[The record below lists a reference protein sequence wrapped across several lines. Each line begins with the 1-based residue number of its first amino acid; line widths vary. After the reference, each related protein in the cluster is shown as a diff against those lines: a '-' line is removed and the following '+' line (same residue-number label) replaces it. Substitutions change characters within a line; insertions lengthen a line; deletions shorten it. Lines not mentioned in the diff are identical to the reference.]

1 MESLR
6 KRAVEEV
13 IRSEKSYL
21 RHLEII
27 QEFFMQPIE
36 DRKLLPQGD
45 FVTIFG
51 DLKSIIQVLSHLNQ
65 YAHSKRILNYEGM
78 RMKDKA
84 QRLDANKGFSLNL
97 LRK

>member
-13 IRSEKSYL
+13 LRSEKSYL

-45 FVTIFG
+45 FAAIFG
-51 DLKSIIQVLSHLNQ
+51 DLKSIIQVRVPAGNRGLVLESS
-65 YAHSKRILNYEGM
+65 YISE
-78 RMKDKA
+78 
-84 QRLDANKGFSLNL
+84 SLLGQEQASL
-97 LRK
+97 L

>member
-51 DLKSIIQVLSHLNQ
+51 DLKSIIQVISHLYQN
-65 YAHSKRILNYEGM
+65 NV
-78 RMKDKA
+78 
-84 QRLDANKGFSLNL
+84 
-97 LRK
+97 

>member
-13 IRSEKSYL
+13 LRSEKSYL

-45 FVTIFG
+45 FAAIFG
-51 DLKSIIQVLSHLNQ
+51 DLKSIIQVRVGARFCPDFSGACFRVSCRSGSLPCS
-65 YAHSKRILNYEGM
+65 IL
-78 RMKDKA
+78 
-84 QRLDANKGFSLNL
+84 
-97 LRK
+97 

>member
-51 DLKSIIQVLSHLNQ
+51 DLKSIIQVIYHLYQN
-65 YAHSKRILNYEGM
+65 SV
-78 RMKDKA
+78 
-84 QRLDANKGFSLNL
+84 
-97 LRK
+97 

>member
-13 IRSEKSYL
+13 LRSEKSYL

-45 FVTIFG
+45 FAAIFG
-51 DLKSIIQVLSHLNQ
+51 DLKSIIQVRVPADNRCLVLESS
-65 YAHSKRILNYEGM
+65 YISE
-78 RMKDKA
+78 
-84 QRLDANKGFSLNL
+84 SLLGQEQASL
-97 LRK
+97 L

>member
-13 IRSEKSYL
+13 LRSEKSYL

-36 DRKLLPQGD
+36 DRKLLPQSD

-51 DLKSIIQVLSHLNQ
+51 DLKSIIQVNIKPLNMLMQ
-65 YAHSKRILNYEGM
+65 IRFTS
-78 RMKDKA
+78 
-84 QRLDANKGFSLNL
+84 
-97 LRK
+97 

>member
-6 KRAVEEV
+6 KRAVDEV
-13 IRSEKSYL
+13 LRSEKSYL

-45 FVTIFG
+45 FAAIFG
-51 DLKSIIQVLSHLNQ
+51 DLKSIIQVRDLTWANWVVSDVIITLGGIT
-65 YAHSKRILNYEGM
+65 Y
-78 RMKDKA
+78 RMKDI
-84 QRLDANKGFSLNL
+84 L
-97 LRK
+97 LRGMKTFPS